1 MLGPGTNITHAAI
14 KTATENGCMIVW
26 CGENCARFYASGQGE
41 TKTEN
46 ETGTEAFQPEKQK
59 EQITIWKSPSSV
71 KAKAKKNKVI
81 VTWKKLKKN
90 KKGKK
95 LLGQIRSIQ
104 VQYSTDPNFEQNPVT
119 RELGKKKAK
128 VLLAGLQRQTIYFV
142 RVRYVGDDGIS
153 NWSKVKRVR
162 TK

>member
-1 MLGPGTNITHAAI
+1 MRLTLIEKPGKEAA
-14 KTATENGCMIVW
+14 VQ
-26 CGENCARFYASGQGE
+26 SGQGE

-104 VQYSTDPNFEQNPVT
+104 VQYSTDPNFEKNPVT
-119 RELGKKKAK
+119 RELG
-128 VLLAGLQRQTIYFV
+128 VRPRGVRHGAGLQRQTIYFV
-142 RVRYVGDDGIS
+142 RVRYVGNEGVS